1 MKKIYFILLSL
12 TLSTTMAYAQEQ
24 YNIAIDNYL
33 KINDENKNTSFLIVE
48 KQSDNVTVISAE
60 AMGIPLKSEN
70 NIQLIISDL
79 ISKEISSIEVV
90 DVENKSYYLSS
101 SNKSISSKTKWKEI
115 KFYDNSNKLIGLI
128 SFDSFSNPYYL
139 PKT

>member
-12 TLSTTMAYAQEQ
+12 TLSTTVAYAQEQ
-24 YNIAIDNYL
+24 YNITIDNYL

-48 KQSDNVTVISAE
+48 KQINNVKIISTE

-90 DVENKSYYLSS
+90 DIENKSYHLNP
-101 SNKSISSKTKWKEI
+101 SNKAISSKTKWKEI
-115 KFYDNSNKLIGLI
+115 KFYNNSNKLIGLV
-128 SFDSFSNPYYL
+128 SFDSFF
-139 PKT
+139 